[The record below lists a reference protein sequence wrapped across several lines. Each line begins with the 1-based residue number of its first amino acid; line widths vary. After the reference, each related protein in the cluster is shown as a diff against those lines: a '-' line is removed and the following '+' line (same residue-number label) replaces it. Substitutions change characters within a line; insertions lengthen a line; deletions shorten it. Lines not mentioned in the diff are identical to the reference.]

1 MTFPYGPASS
11 PSLYQLHLFCAE
23 RWATGACVRNTSY
36 YVNRRHRGAL
46 LLVLRSRSAVSRA
59 RTPRSTQTP
68 TSCAPLPTRES
79 PAASARSANMRG
91 TRLQQI
97 AALLYPH
104 SQIVSDGTSESR
116 TKVEV
121 AKSETGIRV
130 VLDALPDNDAVRSS
144 FVVPIT
150 LFNAWF

>member
-1 MTFPYGPASS
+1 MTFPYGPTSN
-11 PSLYQLHLFCAE
+11 PSLYQFHLFRAE
-23 RWATGACVRNTSY
+23 R
-36 YVNRRHRGAL
+36 RGDRGMREEYFL
-46 LLVLRSRSAVSRA
+46 LRQSKASGS
-59 RTPRSTQTP
+59 
-68 TSCAPLPTRES
+68 
-79 PAASARSANMRG
+79 ASARPSIAINGLARADTAIDANANVMRALADAGISRRVGSANMRG

-104 SQIVSDGTSESR
+104 SQIVSDGTSESH
-116 TKVEV
+116 TKAEV
-121 AKSETGIRV
+121 AKPETGIRA

>member
-1 MTFPYGPASS
+1 MTFPYGPTSN
-11 PSLYQLHLFCAE
+11 PSLYQFHLFCAE
-23 RWATGACVRNTSY
+23 CWATGACVRNTSY

-46 LLVLRSRSAVSRA
+46 LLAFRSRSAVSRA
-59 RTPRSTQTP
+59 DTAIDANANVMRALADAGISR
-68 TSCAPLPTRES
+68 RVG
-79 PAASARSANMRG
+79 SANMRG
-91 TRLQQI
+91 TRLKQI

-116 TKVEV
+116 TKAEV
-121 AKSETGIRV
+121 AKPETGIRV
-130 VLDALPDNDAVRSS
+130 VLDALSDNDAVRSS